1 MESPLTE
8 HERQVLL
15 ELEMSL
21 LTGSRNGDAVSA
33 RRVLL
38 QARRFALWSLFALVL
53 GAALLT
59 SAFTE
64 SLVIAGVGLAIMIA
78 SSLTLAH
85 HVQSM
90 IQASRMMKCT
100 PRK

>member
-21 LTGSRNGDAVSA
+21 LSGSRGGDAVSA
-33 RRVLL
+33 GRVFLR
-38 QARRFALWSLFALVL
+38 ARRFALWSLLALVL
-53 GAALLT
+53 GAAVLT
-59 SAFTE
+59 SALTE
-64 SLVIAGVGLAIMIA
+64 SLVIAGVGLAVMAA
-78 SSLTLAH
+78 SSLALAH

-90 IQASRMMKCT
+90 IRASRMIRGDRSK
-100 PRK
+100 